1 MTTASPSTSPLA
13 NVIVKVLAD
22 PKTTEK
28 DLLAVA
34 SLAEKSGQAKTA
46 EALRDR
52 ARKLMIEQAAAAA
65 ATAIPKIGESTTSES
80 ETEPAS
86 EPASPASEPA
96 SPASEPERN
105 SPLRGSFVGFPS
117 PWKDVPPPAWTAF
130 VKAMG
135 DKKAKAVDDR
145 YRLGIFG
152 IGARRLVDLGLMK
165 NPKKGEYK
173 GAKGV
178 WVAEWLP
185 PHSEEKFLGSP
196 EAQYRAFVASMIAYR
211 RAINQQ
217 FAGKPAPAPVGGKR
231 VSLSGLLAVAH
242 HAGMGGLGKWLSD
255 ERRVPATTEAFT
267 KATEIF

>member
-1 MTTASPSTSPLA
+1 MTAIDTSSSPLA
-13 NVIVKVLAD
+13 SVVVKVLND

-28 DLLAVA
+28 DLLTVA
-34 SLAEKSGQAKTA
+34 LLAEKSGQAKTA

-52 ARKLMIEQAAAAA
+52 ARKLAAERATAPASATPKIGQDETPPEAPAAAAP
-65 ATAIPKIGESTTSES
+65 ATTTA
-80 ETEPAS
+80 P
-86 EPASPASEPA
+86 
-96 SPASEPERN
+96 
-105 SPLRGSFVGFPS
+105 FVGFPS

-135 DKKAKAVDDR
+135 DKKAKDVDAR

-178 WVAEWLP
+178 WIAEWLP

-217 FAGKPAPAPVGGKR
+217 FAGKPAPAPVGAKR

-255 ERRVPATTEAFT
+255 ERRVTATTEAFN
-267 KATEIF
+267 KASEIF